1 MVNRIQWRPM
11 KAKSVKTYQI
21 NLVFIIQYST
31 VNIKIKNIDCILLL
45 FNFNENVKS
54 TNSKQQH

>member
-31 VNIKIKNIDCILLL
+31 VNIKNIDCILLL